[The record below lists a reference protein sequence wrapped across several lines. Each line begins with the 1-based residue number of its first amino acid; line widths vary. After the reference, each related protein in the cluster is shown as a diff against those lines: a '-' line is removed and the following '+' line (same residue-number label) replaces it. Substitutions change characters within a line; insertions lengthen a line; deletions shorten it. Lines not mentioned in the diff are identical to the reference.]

1 MAEKDTQPSIDT
13 LLVHD
18 ERHSKGAVAP
28 PIYQTS
34 LFTFD
39 SYQAM
44 VDRFRGETDH
54 AVYSRIDNPT
64 VSVLLEKI
72 CQLEGGEKALAFS
85 SGIAAISNAI
95 LGLVKAGDRVVCV
108 KHCYPDTYRLLKL
121 ICARFG
127 VTTDFVD
134 GTDLLAI
141 ENALPGAKLLFLES
155 PTTLLFEEQDL
166 SRIAA
171 LAKAADVITI
181 IDNSWAT
188 PIFQQPLKCGID
200 LVVHSASKYISGHSD
215 TVAGLLVGNGALID
229 KLVNETTPYLGAKL
243 SAQEASLLLRGLRT
257 LPLRLQRHQ
266 ESALMIAKRISDHP
280 AVTAV
285 HHPGLSPAPY
295 SSLSGYGG
303 LFSFEVD
310 NSINIPAFCNS
321 LELFRLG
328 VSWGGYESLVMPA
341 EVSINQ
347 AGSPSAAIDFGVSSR
362 LIRLFVGL
370 EDPEDL
376 WQELHAALASA
387 LSTEASNA

>member
-387 LSTEASNA
+387 LSTETSNA

>member
-127 VTTDFVD
+127 VTTDFVE

>member
-1 MAEKDTQPSIDT
+1 MAEKNTQPSIDT

-310 NSINIPAFCNS
+310 NSINIPAFCNL

-387 LSTEASNA
+387 LSTETSNA

>member
-1 MAEKDTQPSIDT
+1 MVEKDTQPSIDT

-141 ENALPGAKLLFLES
+141 ENALLGAKLLFLES

-188 PIFQQPLKCGID
+188 PIFQKPLKCGID

>member
-155 PTTLLFEEQDL
+155 PTTLFFEEQDL

>member
-1 MAEKDTQPSIDT
+1 MAEKNTQPSIDT

-72 CQLEGGEKALAFS
+72 CQLEVGEKALAFS

-141 ENALPGAKLLFLES
+141 ENALLGAKLLFLES

-266 ESALMIAKRISDHP
+266 ESALMIAKRVSDHP

>member
-64 VSVLLEKI
+64 VSVLLEKM

-310 NSINIPAFCNS
+310 NSINIPAFCNL

>member
-1 MAEKDTQPSIDT
+1 MAEKNTQPSIDT

-266 ESALMIAKRISDHP
+266 ESALMIANRISDHP

-303 LFSFEVD
+303 LLSFEVD

>member
-64 VSVLLEKI
+64 VSVLLEKM

>member
-310 NSINIPAFCNS
+310 NSINIPAFCNL

>member
-1 MAEKDTQPSIDT
+1 MAEKDTQRSIDT

-44 VDRFRGETDH
+44 VDRFRGEPDH

>member
-141 ENALPGAKLLFLES
+141 ENALLGAKLLFLES

-266 ESALMIAKRISDHP
+266 ESALMIANRISDHP